1 MKAGWQ
7 TESVFLFPGK
17 GMIILYCR
25 AEQSKENE
33 GSFNFTFQYGL
44 KEMQHRKPGDFFV
57 P

>member
-1 MKAGWQ
+1 
-7 TESVFLFPGK
+7 
-17 GMIILYCR
+17 MIILYCR